1 MDDWNGDVKL
11 INHHLN
17 FGLNFDFFSAIELD
31 WWFTEEN
38 VALLFYL
45 SISNSN
51 IFVIGDHEVLING
64 VLINLLLL
72 DSSNHFF
79 FLEIDVSKLGHQF
92 DFSIVIE
99 FDESL
104 SLFLFLSSSFSHLLI
119 LLLSR
124 SLISLSFSSQVV
136 LSSLPKILLLF
147 LSNDVKSSSLSF
159 NHEFIL
165 LHHNVVVLL
174 SASLNGLDVWR

>member
-79 FLEIDVSKLGHQF
+79 FIEIDVSQLGHQF
-92 DFSIVIE
+92 YSTIAVECSVMVEKAALKLPTFPKTGVQNAFSQFRCFV
-99 FDESL
+99 D
-104 SLFLFLSSSFSHLLI
+104 SH
-119 LLLSR
+119 
-124 SLISLSFSSQVV
+124 F
-136 LSSLPKILLLF
+136 
-147 LSNDVKSSSLSF
+147 
-159 NHEFIL
+159 FIM
-165 LHHNVVVLL
+165 
-174 SASLNGLDVWR
+174 